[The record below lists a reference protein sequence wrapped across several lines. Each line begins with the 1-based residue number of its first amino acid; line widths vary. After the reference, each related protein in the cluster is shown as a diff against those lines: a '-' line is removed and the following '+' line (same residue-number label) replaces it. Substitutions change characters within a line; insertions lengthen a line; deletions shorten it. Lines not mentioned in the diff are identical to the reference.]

1 MCVQD
6 QTLVLDE
13 CCAACC
19 SPYVQQVVLNFAT
32 SLSYGSEHIYQSLPR
47 MLALWLDFS
56 AEVCTF
62 NTAGMRETSR
72 AAIRS
77 NFSAIKKSVT
87 ARLSALGYTRTR
99 DVTLQ

>member
-1 MCVQD
+1 MCVHL

-56 AEVCTF
+56 AEVCAL

-72 AAIRS
+72 AAIRAT
-77 NFSAIKKSVT
+77 SAPSKSQSPPGS
-87 ARLSALGYTRTR
+87 RL
-99 DVTLQ
+99 

>member
-1 MCVQD
+1 MCVRL
-6 QTLVLDE
+6 QTLVLYE

-19 SPYVQQVVLNFAT
+19 SQYVQQVVLNFAT

-56 AEVCTF
+56 AEVCAL

-87 ARLSALGYTRTR
+87 TRLSALGYTLSR